1 MISPVDSMTCPSH
14 LDKSGRF
21 DDVSVVLGYEQLGA
35 VIIDHRYRNDGID
48 GVTTD
53 NHTASMNTRAAHVA
67 LEHLS
72 EAHHVADSRI
82 LAVAGL
88 SQFGHHLD
96 TVLEV
101 ALQRLAVLF
110 GHSVRYEARQMI
122 GHRDGHL
129 FDACHILDNHLGG
142 HCAVGDDVAHA
153 VGAILLLHPFD
164 DAGTSIIVEVS
175 INIR

>member
-1 MISPVDSMTCPSH
+1 M
-14 LDKSGRF
+14 
-21 DDVSVVLGYEQLGA
+21 SVVLGYEQFGA
-35 VIIDHRYRNDGID
+35 VIIDHRYRNDSVD
-48 GVTTD
+48 GVSTD

-82 LAVAGL
+82 FAIAGF

-101 ALQRLAVLF
+101 ALQCLAVLF

-122 GHRDGHL
+122 GHRDGYL
-129 FDACHILDNHLGG
+129 LDTRHILDDHLGG
-142 HCAVGDDVAHA
+142 HRAVGDDVAHA